1 MSRIVWER
9 LDDADPEPTL
19 SGFSVKT
26 ATMSDVM
33 SGTTVA
39 EHGIFA
45 PWPFV
50 LGVPHALWVERTL
63 YKVARDGRLL
73 DDALGPRRHSRVGW
87 AKRKRKRARRKHA

>member
-1 MSRIVWER
+1 MQEHVRYIAKVQ
-9 LDDADPEPTL
+9 
-19 SGFSVKT
+19 GH
-26 ATMSDVM
+26 
-33 SGTTVA
+33 A

-87 AKRKRKRARRKHA
+87 AKRKRKRARRRVTERPRKRLAL